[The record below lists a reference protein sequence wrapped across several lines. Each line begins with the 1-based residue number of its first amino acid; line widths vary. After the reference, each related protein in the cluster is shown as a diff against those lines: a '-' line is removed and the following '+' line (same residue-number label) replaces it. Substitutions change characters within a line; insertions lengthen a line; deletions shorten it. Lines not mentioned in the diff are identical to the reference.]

1 MEEEKIAFYC
11 RVSTDKQKEENT
23 IEKQLYNL
31 NSIYKERNV
40 VAKYLDDGFSGS
52 LESRPAL
59 LEMKEGARSGVYNV
73 LAIDVIDRST
83 RGGAKMLEPM
93 FDFLI
98 KNGVRIEIGGIPVDY
113 KTPQGKFSNNVQAEA
128 VRLAK
133 EIIVQNMINGKY
145 AKASKGILI
154 GSYPSWGYKLIKTNR
169 EMKEPARFVE
179 DPVEANKVRE
189 CFRIYAQEQNLYKTS
204 NILFEMGIY
213 PRGKKGEEGKYKK
226 HFLATSLRR
235 VLANENYIGIHYFG
249 KRISC
254 EADPKRYTKRF
265 SKTRNR
271 GGLTGTKYRPKSE
284 WKKIEIPAI
293 IDETLF
299 NTVQSIL
306 ARRRKDF
313 FRETK
318 YHYLLQKLIR
328 CPYCGS
334 YYRGLA
340 SGYLHETKDGIFT
353 KYFSYVC
360 YKKFQTKDC
369 QSKSISGRYL
379 EKKVWEKVCE
389 FISNPEK
396 IKKAVLDLAKSKT
409 ANKVTNQKTL
419 NNLLE
424 RKAEIEKQISN
435 LVEYI
440 SDGKIRKDDLYAKI
454 DPLNSERESLEQQ
467 IEKTKKDIESIEE
480 SVYMDKMV
488 IESCNVYVEKL
499 DNPDFNLKRKIVR
512 DWVKEVRVYDMERIE
527 VDMRVPEINGIDMNN
542 QFKVLPLLK

>member
-1 MEEEKIAFYC
+1 M
-11 RVSTDKQKEENT
+11 
-23 IEKQLYNL
+23 
-31 NSIYKERNV
+31 
-40 VAKYLDDGFSGS
+40 
-52 LESRPAL
+52 
-59 LEMKEGARSGVYNV
+59 
-73 LAIDVIDRST
+73 
-83 RGGAKMLEPM
+83 
-93 FDFLI
+93 
-98 KNGVRIEIGGIPVDY
+98 
-113 KTPQGKFSNNVQAEA
+113 
-128 VRLAK
+128 
-133 EIIVQNMINGKY
+133 
-145 AKASKGILI
+145 
-154 GSYPSWGYKLIKTNR
+154 
-169 EMKEPARFVE
+169 
-179 DPVEANKVRE
+179 
-189 CFRIYAQEQNLYKTS
+189 
-204 NILFEMGIY
+204 
-213 PRGKKGEEGKYKK
+213 
-226 HFLATSLRR
+226 
-235 VLANENYIGIHYFG
+235 
-249 KRISC
+249 
-254 EADPKRYTKRF
+254 
-265 SKTRNR
+265 
-271 GGLTGTKYRPKSE
+271 
-284 WKKIEIPAI
+284 
-293 IDETLF
+293 
-299 NTVQSIL
+299 
-306 ARRRKDF
+306 
-313 FRETK
+313 
-318 YHYLLQKLIR
+318 LQKLIR
-328 CPYCGS
+328 CPYCGR

-512 DWVKEVRVYDMERIE
+512 DWVKEVRVYDMDRIE
-527 VDMRVPEINGIDMNN
+527 VDMRVPEINGIDINN
-542 QFKVLPLLK
+542 QFKVLPLLKLWSQN